1 MSAQLPD
8 LRPTKVSIC
17 IKNGQNFKIGVETK
31 RGDWQDPYNNAQLKE
46 KYMNLTARRWS
57 HETSDTVY
65 NNIVALDSFSSVTV
79 TFDG

>member
-8 LRPTKVSIC
+8 LRPIEVSIC

-46 KYMNLTARRWS
+46 KYMSLTARRWS
-57 HETSDTVY
+57 DKTSDAVY
-65 NNIVALDSFSSVTV
+65 HNISSLDRFSNVTMA
-79 TFDG
+79 FDG